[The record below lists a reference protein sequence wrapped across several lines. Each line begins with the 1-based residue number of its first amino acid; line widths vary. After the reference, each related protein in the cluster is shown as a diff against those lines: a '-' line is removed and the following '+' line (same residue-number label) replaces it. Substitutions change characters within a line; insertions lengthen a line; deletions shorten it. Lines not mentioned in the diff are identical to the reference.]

1 MDFDTRYKNL
11 NAAQKQAVDTI
22 DGPVMVIAGPGTGK
36 TELLSMRAA
45 NILRKTDTLPD
56 NILCLTFTDSGANAM
71 RERLTQIIGADAYK
85 IAIHTFHSFGAE
97 VINQNGKFF
106 YSGAGFRPADEL
118 SSYQILRSIL
128 DELDYKNPLSSKM
141 NGEYTHINDISS
153 TISELKKSGL
163 VSAELL
169 GIIEANDAVIE
180 KTEPLLQNIFSGR
193 INKSTIDQLGPVVQ
207 EIRHFDGIIPLPT
220 IPSLAQVLAD
230 SLEVAVDE
238 ATSSSSTKPVT
249 SWRNKW
255 MKKNDANEF
264 VLKSRERDIKLRAV
278 SSVYD
283 QYLNRMQEAE
293 LYDFDDMI
301 LRVVHGMEVFPELR
315 FNLQEKY
322 QYIMVDEFQDTNLA
336 QMRILLDLTSNE
348 VNAERPNIMIVGD
361 DDQAIYS
368 FQGADISNITTF
380 RSNFEQTEL
389 ITLVDNYRST
399 ETILSHARGVITMG
413 SDRLENHISELN
425 KTLEA
430 HFSAK
435 QTNVN
440 LVELPQISSE
450 RSWIAY
456 AVKQQIE
463 KGTAPNSI
471 AILAR
476 RHHELVSLLPYFHE
490 QGIAVN
496 YDRQDDVLQL
506 EIVKLIEHVAA
517 LFVALFEARH
527 QDADSLLPE
536 LISHPAFE
544 FDPIDVWQLSLKAS
558 SNRQTW
564 MEIMA
569 VTPKFVPLHTWLV
582 RGSQMVA
589 HTSLEQMIDY
599 ILGIQQEQRV
609 AIDGAAPT
617 ESSSVSEQPEEIST
631 ARVSPDAN
639 SREARSEAVSEDSS
653 EGRETRLASA
663 KDEEEYTSP
672 IYDYFF
678 STEKLNETPDAY
690 LTCLEA
696 LRTIRSKL
704 VEFQPNETP
713 KLQTFLEFIRLHRE
727 LGSTITSIRPRGMQI
742 DNAVCL
748 MTAHKSKGQEFDH
761 VYVIGAVDSSW
772 GERVRTRSRL
782 IGYPENLPLAP
793 AGDTFDERLRLF
805 FVAMTRARKDL
816 TISYSNMDD
825 NGKTLLPASFLTG
838 ETWNVLTPESSK
850 TIADLTHDAKF
861 MWYQPLTSPIQPTM
875 RELLRPTL
883 ENYKLTITDLNTFLD
898 VSRGGPQT
906 FLLNNLLRFPRA
918 ISPSAGYGTAIHA
931 TLHNTHTHMVA
942 TGNMQP
948 VEDILHD
955 FEENL
960 RKQRLSDT
968 DFDHFLERGSTA
980 LTTFLAQKYDS
991 FTPTQKT
998 ELDFNYQAVHVG
1010 KAHLTGKLDL
1020 VDIKESNVIVTDYK
1034 TGKPSRSWTGA
1045 ADYEKVKLHRFKQ
1058 QLMFYDLLLSNSRD
1072 YSKYQVEKG
1081 VLQFV
1086 EPNQR
1091 GEILALEASFGGEEL
1106 ERFTQ
1111 LIQAVWKHIVSLD
1124 LPDISEFDPSH
1135 KGMLAF
1141 ESWLLDETS

>member
-1 MDFDTRYKNL
+1 MDFQTRYKNL

-97 VINQNGKFF
+97 VINQNSKFF

-118 SSYQILRSIL
+118 SSYEILRSIL
-128 DELDYKNPLSSKM
+128 DGLDYKNPLSSKM
-141 NGEYTHINDISS
+141 NGEYTHLNDISS

-169 GIIEANDAVIE
+169 QIIEANDAVIE
-180 KTEPLLQNIFSGR
+180 KAEPLFQDIFSGR
-193 INKSTIDQLGPVVQ
+193 ISKATVDQLQPVLEQ
-207 EIRHFDGIIPLPT
+207 IRAFDGIIPLPT

-230 SLEVAVDE
+230 SLEAAISE
-238 ATSSSSTKPVT
+238 AASSNSTKPIT
-249 SWRNKW
+249 GWRNKW
-255 MKKNDANEF
+255 MKKNDENKF
-264 VLKSRERDIKLRAV
+264 ILKSRERDIKLRAV
-278 SSVYD
+278 SSIYD

-336 QMRILLDLTSNE
+336 QMRILLDLTNNE
-348 VNAERPNIMIVGD
+348 VNADRPNIMIVGD

-380 RSNFEQTEL
+380 RSNFKETEL

-425 KTLEA
+425 KTLQA
-430 HFSAK
+430 HFSTEH
-435 QTNVN
+435 TNVS
-440 LVELPQISSE
+440 LVELPQISAE
-450 RSWIAY
+450 RSWVVETI
-456 AVKQQIE
+456 KKQIE
-463 KGTAPNSI
+463 SGAKPNSI
-471 AILAR
+471 AVLAR
-476 RHHELVSLLPYFHE
+476 RHHELVSLLPYFAKAD
-490 QGIAVN
+490 IAVN
-496 YDRQDDVLQL
+496 YERQDDVLQL
-506 EIVKLIEHVAA
+506 EIIKLIEHIASI
-517 LFVALFEARH
+517 FIALFEQRH

-536 LISHPAFE
+536 LLSYPAFK
-544 FDPIDVWQLSLKAS
+544 FDPLDIWQLSLKAS

-569 VTPKFVPLHTWLV
+569 VTPKFVTLHTWLIQ
-582 RGSQMVA
+582 GSQMVA
-589 HTSLEQMIDY
+589 HTPLEQMIDY
-599 ILGIQQEQRV
+599 ILGLNLEQQI
-609 AIDGAAPT
+609 ASTT
-617 ESSSVSEQPEEIST
+617 EKSKETST
-631 ARVSPDAN
+631 ARVFPDVQ
-639 SREARSEAVSEDSS
+639 SRKTRSEAVSEDSK
-653 EGRETRLASA
+653 EGHDTE
-663 KDEEEYTSP
+663 DEQEFISP
-672 IYDYFF
+672 IYNYFF
-678 STEKLNETPDAY
+678 SSEKLHKTPDAY

-742 DNAVCL
+742 DDAICL
-748 MTAHKSKGQEFDH
+748 MTAHKSKGQEFDY

-772 GERVRTRSRL
+772 GERVRSRSRL
-782 IGYPENLPLAP
+782 IGYPENLPLAT

-805 FVAMTRARKDL
+805 FVAMTRARKNL
-816 TISYSNMDD
+816 TITYSTTDD
-825 NGKTLLPASFLTG
+825 NGKATLPASFLTG
-838 ETWNVLTPESSK
+838 ETWKATVPVTTK
-850 TIADLTHDAKF
+850 TTADLTHDAEL

-918 ISPSAGYGTAIHA
+918 ISPSAGYGTAVHA
-931 TLHNTHTHMVA
+931 TLHNTHTQLSV
-942 TGNMQP
+942 TGSLQP

-960 RKQRLSDT
+960 RAQRLSDT
-968 DFDHFLERGSTA
+968 DFDHYLERGSTA
-980 LTTFLAQKYDS
+980 LTAFLAQKYDS
-991 FTPTQKT
+991 FSATQKT
-998 ELDFNYQAVHVG
+998 ELDFNYQAVFIG

-1020 VDIKESNVIVTDYK
+1020 VDIHEDNIIVTDYK
-1034 TGKPSRSWTGA
+1034 TGKPSRSWTGV
-1045 ADYEKVKLHRFKQ
+1045 ADYEKIKLHRFKQ

-1091 GEILALEASFGGEEL
+1091 GEILSLEASFTTEEL
-1106 ERFTQ
+1106 HRFTQ

-1124 LPDISEFDPSH
+1124 LPDISEFDPSY

-1141 ESWLLDETS
+1141 ESWLLDETP